1 MIDNQTKSLLIL
13 LDEIKNRHLKE
24 LQTEEDE
31 FHRRVTILESF
42 SRYCDELRSK
52 GSASDVCRS
61 KDELHVLRRADELE
75 ESHET
80 YVMRPLVSFDV
91 TFHATDLD
99 NMLTTTNGNII
110 GKLKGKTHLTL
121 PFIGRLRWYFIIT
134 IR

>member
-1 MIDNQTKSLLIL
+1 MIDSQTKSLLIL

-31 FHRRVTILESF
+31 FDRRVTILESF
-42 SRYCDELRSK
+42 SKYCDELRSK

-61 KDELHVLRRADELE
+61 KDDLLRRADELE

-110 GKLKGKTHLTL
+110 GELKGNET
-121 PFIGRLRWYFIIT
+121 FDIT
-134 IR
+134 FYR